1 MSKALAA
8 DSHISHYRIVSRI
21 GAGGMGEVY
30 LAEDTT
36 LDRKVAIKI
45 LPMEATPDERANKR
59 LIREAKAAAKLDH
72 PNICSVYEVSETDGV
87 SFIVMQY
94 VEGETLASKFQ
105 QNAIELKESLI
116 IGAQIADALVE
127 AHSRGIVHRDIKPQ
141 NIMISARGQV
151 KVMDFGLAK
160 MAVPKSLAE
169 SVAETQSLLTEP
181 GLVIGTVPYM
191 SPEQV
196 KAQEVDARSDI
207 FSFGAVLYEMVSGR
221 QPFGAESA
229 AETLSAILT
238 REPLPVSRY
247 SPHTPAELERIVSK
261 ALEKN
266 REERYQSAKEML
278 LDMKRLTRQLE
289 FDAEQARAGRASR
302 NSSDTERR
310 AGGIDVRTSPPASI
324 TQEEAVV
331 DTTFNTSSTASA
343 IKPHKLGLALALAA
357 LIVAMGI
364 GYWVLFHRFS
374 NVTTIDSIAVMPLE
388 NVTHD
393 DRLEYLSD
401 GITESLINSLSQ
413 LPHIKVI
420 ARSSVFSYK
429 NQILNLPQIAR
440 QLNVKAVLTGRVVM
454 QDDRLDFRVELTDV
468 QNNTQLWGDHYIRR
482 VADILAVQD
491 EIARQVTDT
500 LRVRLTTGQQQQVNK
515 RYTEN
520 AEAYR
525 MYLQG
530 RFFQNQGG
538 SQEDLSRAIGFYDQ
552 AIALDRDYA
561 LAYAA
566 RGQCFFDMGDVIL
579 SMSDAKAKVERDITA
594 ALAIDPNLVEAR
606 TALANL
612 EFQYNWNFGRAE
624 EDFKRVIELNPNYA
638 EAHHQY
644 GGYYLPMTGRP
655 MEGLAEMKLAHQL
668 DPVNPSINVDMAL
681 PYFLA
686 RQYDEGIAQ
695 VNKSVEKFPNF
706 FLPHMVLGQALCE
719 KGEIPEGIQE
729 LERAKSM
736 EPTPLVISTLGYY
749 CAKGKR
755 KDEARKLLGELIE
768 QSKTHYVPSYWI
780 AVIYVG
786 LGEKDEALKLLE
798 KAYQERSFFLL
809 FIKTEPKLDDLRS
822 DPRFTDLVRRIGFPQ

>member
-1 MSKALAA
+1 MSKALAT
-8 DSHISHYRIVSRI
+8 DSHISHYRIVSKI

-36 LDRKVAIKI
+36 LDRKVAIKL
-45 LPMEATPDERANKR
+45 LPMEAAPDERANKR

-72 PNICSVYEVSETDGV
+72 PNICSVYEVSEADGV
-87 SFIVMQY
+87 SFIVMQF
-94 VEGETLASKFQ
+94 VEGETLASRLQ
-105 QNAIELKESLI
+105 QKAIDLKESLI

-127 AHSRGIVHRDIKPQ
+127 AHSRGIIHRDIKPQ

-169 SVAETQSLLTEP
+169 SLVETQSLLTEP
-181 GLVIGTVPYM
+181 GLVVGTVPYM

-196 KAQEVDARSDI
+196 KAQGVDARSDL

-221 QPFGAESA
+221 QPFAAESA

-238 REPLPVSRY
+238 QEPLPLTRY
-247 SPHTPAELERIVSK
+247 SPHTPAEFERIVSK

-302 NSSDTERR
+302 NPSDTERR
-310 AGGIDVRTSPPASI
+310 AGGIDVRTSQPASI

-331 DTTFNTSSTASA
+331 DTTFNTSSTAGA
-343 IKPHKLGLALALAA
+343 IKPHKLGLALALVA

-364 GYWVLFHRFS
+364 GYWVLFHRAS
-374 NVTTIDSIAVMPLE
+374 NVPTIDSIAVMPFD

-393 DRLEYLSD
+393 DKLEYLSD

-429 NQILNLPQIAR
+429 NQILDLPQIAR
-440 QLNVKAVLTGRVVM
+440 QLNVKAVLTGRVLM

-468 QNNTQLWGDHYIRR
+468 QNNTQLWGDHYTRR
-482 VADILAVQD
+482 VADIIAVPD
-491 EIARQVTDT
+491 EIANQVTGT
-500 LRVRLTTGQQQQVNK
+500 LRVRLTTEQQLQVNK

-525 MYLQG
+525 LYLQG

-538 SQEDLSRAIGFYDQ
+538 TQEDLSRAIGFYDQ

-579 SMSDAKAKVERDITA
+579 SMSDAKAKVEGDITA

-606 TALANL
+606 TTLANL

-624 EDFKRVIELNPNYA
+624 EDFKRVIQSNPNYA

-655 MEGLAEMKLAHQL
+655 MEGLAEMKLAQQL
-668 DPVNPSINVDMAL
+668 DPVNPSINVDLCL
-681 PYFLA
+681 PYFLG
-686 RQYDEGIAQ
+686 RQYDEGNRTGNQ
-695 VNKSVEKFPNF
+695 K
-706 FLPHMVLGQALCE
+706 C
-719 KGEIPEGIQE
+719 
-729 LERAKSM
+729 
-736 EPTPLVISTLGYY
+736 
-749 CAKGKR
+749 
-755 KDEARKLLGELIE
+755 
-768 QSKTHYVPSYWI
+768 
-780 AVIYVG
+780 
-786 LGEKDEALKLLE
+786 
-798 KAYQERSFFLL
+798 
-809 FIKTEPKLDDLRS
+809 
-822 DPRFTDLVRRIGFPQ
+822 